1 MLHLFCSC
9 QIPKCLKC
17 LLFLISNSKKM
28 VRPGWLF
35 IRSKHVFGLTK
46 DLHVDKKYLQAL
58 FVLTSSL
65 KQRSEYQLLVTCDP
79 WPASCDSWPVPRNP
93 WSVTRYPL
101 PVTRYPL
108 PVTCGLDSP
117 PPLKP
122 RAPDET
128 GVLMY
133 QSIEAST
140 PPQAIPGHLNFWK
153 IFVQIPPPGRK
164 AVQMPPTTGKLP
176 DYCFNFPVASIMLL
190 KLCT

>member
-79 WPASCDSWPVPRNP
+79 WPANCDSWPVPRNP

-133 QSIEAST
+133 QSNRSFNT
-140 PPQAIPGHLNFWK
+140 PPGNPRAFEFLENFCSNSATRPKSCSNAPNPGK
-153 IFVQIPPPGRK
+153 ITR
-164 AVQMPPTTGKLP
+164 
-176 DYCFNFPVASIMLL
+176 LL
-190 KLCT
+190 F